1 MRNKFFVI
9 LLGVASL
16 LSACKDDSVSAGGSI
31 VETSDEIW
39 VRTDTFSISSSLAS
53 CESIVSM
60 PDSFLLGEMENK
72 YGTLHADVLAQFA
85 CPIGFRYPENAQVEG
100 VYLRL
105 CYLTWFGDG
114 NAPMGIN
121 AYEMTKGT
129 FDYAQ
134 TYSTNIA
141 AEDYVDLSQPSVLA
155 NEKVVIA
162 SKWPDSVYSSNKE
175 TYFAMVRAK
184 MSDDFTTKF
193 FALRDFSSQ
202 EAFDKIFNGL
212 YITSEY
218 GSTTLLNIVDICI
231 EVEYKFTY
239 NKAGKDTT
247 VTDTKA
253 FYANSEVRQVN
264 RIEYLSQQETFE
276 TLLKDSAQYSYV
288 VAPANIYTRLS
299 FPMGKMQQTITSKLG
314 DKRPYVNMAK
324 VKVNVCNYVDQQST
338 RDDWSQPAPRMLLI
352 KEDAMQRF
360 FSKRELPSD
369 TCALLGELTKGTDKD
384 GNTEYYYSYDMSTL
398 LTNQLRHTDNP
409 DIMHMLLVPVDVIST
424 TNSSGTTYIV
434 SIKQQQTVS
443 ATQLMSA
450 QNPDDPMDVEVVY
463 SGF

>member
-1 MRNKFFVI
+1 
-9 LLGVASL
+9 
-16 LSACKDDSVSAGGSI
+16 
-31 VETSDEIW
+31 
-39 VRTDTFSISSSLAS
+39 
-53 CESIVSM
+53 
-60 PDSFLLGEMENK
+60 MENK
-72 YGTLHADVLAQFA
+72 YGTIHADVLAQFA
-85 CPIGFRYPENAQVEG
+85 CPIGFRYPDNAKIEG

-105 CYLTWFGDG
+105 VYYTWFGDG
-114 NAPMGIN
+114 NAPIGIN

-129 FDYAQ
+129 FNYAN
-134 TYSTNIA
+134 TYTTNI
-141 AEDYVDLSQPSVLA
+141 DVNQYVDMSQPSVLER
-155 NEKVVIA
+155 EKIIIA
-162 SKWPDSVYSSNKE
+162 SDWQDSIYSSNKE
-175 TYFAMVRAK
+175 AYFAMVRAK
-184 MSDDFTTKF
+184 MSDAFTAQF

-202 EAFDKIFNGL
+202 EAFNKIFNGL
-212 YITSEY
+212 YITSEN
-218 GSTTLLNIVDICI
+218 GSTTLLNIIDICI
-231 EVEYKFTY
+231 DVDYTFTY

-247 VTDTKA
+247 VTDTKS

-264 RIEYLSQQETFE
+264 HIEYYNQQETFE
-276 TLLKDSAQYSYV
+276 SLLKDSAQFSYV
-288 VAPANIYTRLS
+288 VAPANIYSRLS
-299 FPMGKMQQTITSKLG
+299 FPMGKMQQVITDRLG
-314 DKRPYVNMAK
+314 KDKRPYVNMAK
-324 VKVNVCNYVDQQST
+324 VKVNVCNYVDLSASS
-338 RDDWSQPAPRMLLI
+338 DDWSQPAPRMLLI

-369 TCALLGELTKGTDKD
+369 TCAILGDLTKGTDKN

>member
-9 LLGVASL
+9 LLGFAAL

-39 VRTDTFSISSSLAS
+39 VRTDTFSIVSSLAS

-129 FDYAQ
+129 FDYSK
-134 TYSTNIA
+134 TYLTNIA
-141 AEDYVDLSQPSVLA
+141 AEDYVDMSQPSVLA

-450 QNPDDPMDVEVVY
+450 QNSDDPMDVEVVY